1 MHLAWE
7 FSFFSQQMHWLPMGI
22 THPNR
27 FSWDQLKPESTEINS
42 VGVVYVEIGTIEID
56 SVKID

>member
-1 MHLAWE
+1 
-7 FSFFSQQMHWLPMGI
+7 MHWLPMGI